1 MIMDEI
7 LQYLTNP
14 STIISFIV
22 FVFWLGATWSN
33 LNGRIKQLE
42 KRTEEIDINKIETK
56 LAEIAT
62 DLQWVKLELQ
72 KLSK

>member
-1 MIMDEI
+1 MDEI

-14 STIISFIV
+14 NTIISFIV